1 MRQFI
6 PFAIPSGTPSAVQ
19 TQTKSAEITANGGR
33 VTVQPDSGFLL
44 SSATVTANI
53 PTQTKNAT
61 ITTNGGSKTVTPDSG
76 KLLTSVKVTANIPT
90 EEKTQSI
97 TANGTY
103 TITPASGKLMTKAI
117 VSVNVPTGGG
127 LPDSIAAIEY
137 GTFVSSTSLNGEISH
152 TFTSS
157 IRADL
162 VVIFTSEEVT
172 DNNAIV
178 SAILQTYNS
187 PSGIVKTKSSNG
199 TLGGNVSGIMSCS
212 NNKVNLINGTAA
224 RWKTYLTYHYFIIQ
238 LANIPTASGD
248 LPQTGTSEPGVM
260 L

>member
-6 PFAIPSGTPSAVQ
+6 PFAIPSGASPAVQ
-19 TQTKSAEITANGGR
+19 TQTKSATITTNGGS

-53 PTQTKNAT
+53 PT
-61 ITTNGGSKTVTPDSG
+61 
-76 KLLTSVKVTANIPT
+76 
-90 EEKTQSI
+90 EEKNKSI
-97 TANGTY
+97 NANGTY
-103 TITPASGKLMTKAI
+103 TITPASGKLMTKATF
-117 VSVNVPTGGG
+117 SVNVPTAGG

-137 GTFVSSTSLNGEISH
+137 GTFESSTSTNGEIAH

-157 IRADL
+157 IRQDL
-162 VVIFTSEEVT
+162 VVIFSSEQVT
-172 DNNAIV
+172 DNYAIV
-178 SAILQTYNS
+178 SGIIQTYNS
-187 PSGIVKTKSSNG
+187 PSGIVKTKASNG
-199 TLGGNVSGIMSCS
+199 SLSGSANSIMSYS

-248 LPQTGTSEPGVM
+248 PPQTGTSEPGVM